1 MLFVQPDITPGTAAA
16 EEVDT
21 DGEDTAIVGGE
32 VQSKPS
38 AQAYRSRASS
48 LSGSSRTEHHQKLIE
63 AAILKASR
71 LACESPF
78 SAQATRRKVFGTVY
92 NHPWINRRRSLGK
105 TLQRISIRFW
115 RISFYDYMD
124 QPRSKSY
131 KDRFAA

>member
-48 LSGSSRTEHHQKLIE
+48 LSGSFQNRTSPE
-63 AAILKASR
+63 ADRGGDTEGFASG
-71 LACESPF
+71 L
-78 SAQATRRKVFGTVY
+78 
-92 NHPWINRRRSLGK
+92 
-105 TLQRISIRFW
+105 
-115 RISFYDYMD
+115 
-124 QPRSKSY
+124 
-131 KDRFAA
+131 